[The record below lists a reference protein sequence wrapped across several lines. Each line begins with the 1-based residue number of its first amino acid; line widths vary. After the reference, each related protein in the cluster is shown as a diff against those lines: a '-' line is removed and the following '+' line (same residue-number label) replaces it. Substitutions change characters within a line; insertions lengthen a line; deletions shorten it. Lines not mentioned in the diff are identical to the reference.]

1 MRSGR
6 KELMSTLYVTDLD
19 GTLLNSN
26 DCISQYSIQTINE
39 LVAKGMQFTYAT
51 ARSLVSASVVA
62 KGLSTTIPVI
72 AYNGVLIINPSTGEV
87 LSSLSFTEEEAAYV
101 RKILQAHAAAPLV
114 YAYVDGV
121 ERVSYRADRINE
133 GIQRYLD
140 VRKGDKRFRP
150 LADEGGLYGGDIF
163 YFTCIADREEL
174 LPLYE
179 IFVDD
184 SRYRCTLQQELYRPE
199 FFLEI
204 MPKKASKAE
213 AIKKLKEIW
222 HCDKVVS
229 FGDAVN
235 DIPMFEI
242 FDECYAVDNAVP
254 QLKALATGVIASND
268 EDGVARWLEDN
279 YRRCRNGRSYTV
291 CGS

>member
-1 MRSGR
+1 MR
-6 KELMSTLYVTDLD
+6 TLYVTDLD

-26 DCISQYSIQTINE
+26 DQISQYSMEIING

-72 AYNGVLIINPSTGEV
+72 AYNGALIVNPATGEV
-87 LSSLSFTEEEAAYV
+87 ISSLSFTGEEAARIREV
-101 RKILQAHAAAPLV
+101 LQEHGANPLV

-121 ERVSYRADRINE
+121 ERVSYVTGRENE
-133 GIQRYLD
+133 GIRRYLE
-140 VRKGDKRFRP
+140 VRKGDRRFRP
-150 LADEGGLYGGDIF
+150 LEDETLLYQGNIF

-179 IFVDD
+179 IFKRDG
-184 SRYRCTLQQELYRPE
+184 RYRCTLQQELYRPE

-204 MPKKASKAE
+204 MPEKASKAE
-213 AIKKLKEIW
+213 AIKRLKEIW
-222 HCDKVVS
+222 HCGKVVS

-242 FDECYAVDNAVP
+242 SDECYAVANGVAE
-254 QLKALATGVIASND
+254 LKACATGVIASND
-268 EDGVARWLEDN
+268 EEGVARWLADMEDSTLEESSLSA
-279 YRRCRNGRSYTV
+279 G
-291 CGS
+291 

>member
-1 MRSGR
+1 MQ
-6 KELMSTLYVTDLD
+6 TLYVTDLD

-26 DCISQYSIQTINE
+26 DRISQYSIETING

-72 AYNGVLIINPSTGEV
+72 AYNGALIIHPATGEV
-87 LSSLSFTEEEAAYV
+87 ISSLSFTEEEAGYLSGVLRENGAN
-101 RKILQAHAAAPLV
+101 PLV

-121 ERVSYRADRINE
+121 ERVSYVAGRENE

-140 VRKGDKRFRP
+140 MRKGDRRFRQLP
-150 LADEGGLYGGDIF
+150 DETCLYQGDIF

-174 LPLYE
+174 APMYE
-179 IFVDD
+179 IFAGDG
-184 SRYRCTLQQELYRPE
+184 RFRCTLQQELYRPE
-199 FFLEI
+199 YFLEI

-213 AIKKLKEIW
+213 AIKRLKEIW
-222 HCDKVVS
+222 HCDRVVS
-229 FGDAVN
+229 FGDAIN

-242 FDECYAVDNAVP
+242 SDECYAVSNAVP
-254 QLKALATGVIASND
+254 ELKAHATGEIASND
-268 EDGVARWLEDN
+268 EDGVAKWLAHF
-279 YRRCRNGRSYTV
+279 GRIS
-291 CGS
+291 

>member
-1 MRSGR
+1 MR
-6 KELMSTLYVTDLD
+6 TLYVTDLD

-26 DCISQYSIQTINE
+26 DQISQYSMEIING

-72 AYNGVLIINPSTGEV
+72 AYNGALIVNPATGEV
-87 LSSLSFTEEEAAYV
+87 ISSLSFTGEEAARIREV
-101 RKILQAHAAAPLV
+101 LQENGANPLV

-121 ERVSYRADRINE
+121 ERVSYVTGRENE
-133 GIQRYLD
+133 GIRRYLE
-140 VRKGDKRFRP
+140 VRKGDRRFRP
-150 LADEGGLYGGDIF
+150 LEDETLLYQGNIF

-179 IFVDD
+179 IFKRDG
-184 SRYRCTLQQELYRPE
+184 RYRCTLQQELYRPE

-204 MPKKASKAE
+204 MPEKASKAE
-213 AIKKLKEIW
+213 AIKRLKEIW
-222 HCDKVVS
+222 HCGKVVS

-242 FDECYAVDNAVP
+242 SDECYAVANGVAE
-254 QLKALATGVIASND
+254 LKACATGVIASND
-268 EDGVARWLEDN
+268 EDGVARWLADMEDSTLEESSLSA
-279 YRRCRNGRSYTV
+279 G
-291 CGS
+291 

>member
-1 MRSGR
+1 MN
-6 KELMSTLYVTDLD
+6 TLYVTDLD

-26 DCISQYSIQTINE
+26 DRISQYSIQTING

-72 AYNGVLIINPSTGEV
+72 AYNGALIIHPDTGEV
-87 LSSLSFTEEEAAYV
+87 IDSLSFTEEEAGDVSA
-101 RKILQAHAAAPLV
+101 ILKKNGANPLV

-121 ERVSYRADRINE
+121 ERVSYVTGRVND
-133 GIQRYLD
+133 GIRHYLD
-140 VRKGDKRFRP
+140 VRKGDRRFRP
-150 LADEGGLYGGDIF
+150 LADDTGLYQGDIF

-179 IFVDD
+179 LFVQDE
-184 SRYRCTLQQELYRPE
+184 RFRVTLQQELYRPE
-199 FFLEI
+199 YFLEI

-213 AIKKLKEIW
+213 AIRRLKEIW

-235 DIPMFEI
+235 DLPMFEVS
-242 FDECYAVDNAVP
+242 DECYAVANAVP
-254 QLKALATGVIASND
+254 ELKARATAVIASND
-268 EDGVARWLEDN
+268 EDGVAKWLEQF
-279 YRRCRNGRSYTV
+279 GQIS
-291 CGS
+291 CG

>member
-1 MRSGR
+1 MN
-6 KELMSTLYVTDLD
+6 TLYVTDLD

-26 DCISQYSIQTINE
+26 DQISQYSIQTING

-72 AYNGVLIINPSTGEV
+72 AYNGALIVNPATGEV
-87 LSSLSFTEEEAAYV
+87 ISSLSFTGEEAARIREV
-101 RKILQAHAAAPLV
+101 LQEHGANPLV

-121 ERVSYRADRINE
+121 ERVSYVTGRENE
-133 GIQRYLD
+133 GIRRYLE
-140 VRKGDKRFRP
+140 VRKGDRRFRP
-150 LADEGGLYGGDIF
+150 LEDETLLYQGNIF

-179 IFVDD
+179 IFKRDG
-184 SRYRCTLQQELYRPE
+184 RYRCTLQQELYRPE

-204 MPKKASKAE
+204 MPEKASKAE
-213 AIKKLKEIW
+213 AIKRLKEIW
-222 HCDKVVS
+222 HCGKVVS

-242 FDECYAVDNAVP
+242 SDECYAVANGVAE
-254 QLKALATGVIASND
+254 LKACATGVIASND
-268 EDGVARWLEDN
+268 EDGVARWLADMEDSTLEESSLSA
-279 YRRCRNGRSYTV
+279 G
-291 CGS
+291 

>member
-1 MRSGR
+1 MN
-6 KELMSTLYVTDLD
+6 TLYVTDLD
-19 GTLLNSN
+19 GTLLNGN
-26 DCISQYSIQTINE
+26 DQISQYSIQTING

-72 AYNGVLIINPSTGEV
+72 AYNGALIIHPDTGEV
-87 LSSLSFTEEEAAYV
+87 ISSLSFSEEEAGYV
-101 RKILQAHAAAPLV
+101 RDILQENGGNPLV

-121 ERVSYRADRINE
+121 ERVSYVEGRENE
-133 GIQRYLD
+133 GIRRYLN
-140 VRKGDKRFRP
+140 VRKGDRRFRP
-150 LADEGGLYGGDIF
+150 LKGGDGLYQGDIF

-179 IFVDD
+179 IFSEDE
-184 SRYRCTLQQELYRPE
+184 RLRCTLQQELYRPE
-199 FFLEI
+199 YFLEI

-213 AIKKLKEIW
+213 AIKRLKEIW
-222 HCDKVVS
+222 HCDRVVS

-242 FDECYAVDNAVP
+242 SDECYAVANAVP
-254 QLKALATGVIASND
+254 ELKVHATGEIASND
-268 EDGVARWLEDN
+268 EDGVAKWLSQFGQIS
-279 YRRCRNGRSYTV
+279 RRQNNRGV
-291 CGS
+291 

>member
-1 MRSGR
+1 MN
-6 KELMSTLYVTDLD
+6 TLYVTDLD

-26 DCISQYSIQTINE
+26 DQISQYSIETING

-62 KGLSTTIPVI
+62 KGLSTNIPII
-72 AYNGVLIINPSTGEV
+72 AYNGVLIINPETGEV
-87 LSSLSFTEEEAAYV
+87 LSFLSFTEEEKAYAIGV
-101 RKILQAHAAAPLV
+101 LREHGGNPLV

-121 ERVSYRADRINE
+121 EQVSYMTGRENE
-133 GIQRYLD
+133 GIRRYLD
-140 VRKGDKRFRP
+140 VRKGDRRFRP
-150 LADEGGLYGGDIF
+150 LADETCLYQGDIF

-179 IFVDD
+179 IFVRDE
-184 SRYRCTLQQELYRPE
+184 RFRTTLQQELYRPE
-199 FFLEI
+199 YFLEI

-213 AIKKLKEIW
+213 AIKRLKEIW

-242 FDECYAVDNAVP
+242 SDECYAVANAVP
-254 QLKALATGVIASND
+254 ELKAHATGVIASND
-268 EDGVARWLEDN
+268 EDGVAKWLEQ
-279 YRRCRNGRSYTV
+279 NGEVS
-291 CGS
+291 CG

>member
-1 MRSGR
+1 MKGQLL
-6 KELMSTLYVTDLD
+6 KTLYVTDLD

-26 DCISQYSIQTINE
+26 DRISQYSIQTING

-72 AYNGVLIINPSTGEV
+72 AYNGAMIIHPDTGEV
-87 LSSLSFTEEEAAYV
+87 IASLSFTEEEAGYV
-101 RKILQAHAAAPLV
+101 SAILKKNGGNPLV

-121 ERVSYRADRINE
+121 ERVSYVKGREND
-133 GIQRYLD
+133 GIRHYLD
-140 VRKGDKRFRP
+140 VRKGDRRFRP
-150 LADEGGLYGGDIF
+150 LADETCLYQGDIF

-179 IFVDD
+179 LFVQDE
-184 SRYRCTLQQELYRPE
+184 RFRVTLQQELYRPE
-199 FFLEI
+199 YFLEI

-213 AIKKLKEIW
+213 AIRRLKEIW

-235 DIPMFEI
+235 DLPMFEVS
-242 FDECYAVDNAVP
+242 DECYAVANAVP
-254 QLKALATGVIASND
+254 ELKARATAVIASND
-268 EDGVARWLEDN
+268 EDGVAKWLEEH
-279 YRRCRNGRSYTV
+279 SQI
-291 CGS
+291 S

>member
-1 MRSGR
+1 MR
-6 KELMSTLYVTDLD
+6 TLYVTDLD

-26 DCISQYSIQTINE
+26 DQISQYSMEIING

-72 AYNGVLIINPSTGEV
+72 AYNGALIVNPATGEV
-87 LSSLSFTEEEAAYV
+87 ISSLSFTGEEAARIREV
-101 RKILQAHAAAPLV
+101 LQEHGANPLV

-121 ERVSYRADRINE
+121 ERVSYVTGRENE
-133 GIQRYLD
+133 GIRRYLE
-140 VRKGDKRFRP
+140 VRKGDRRFRP
-150 LADEGGLYGGDIF
+150 LEDETLLYQGNIF

-179 IFVDD
+179 IFKRDG
-184 SRYRCTLQQELYRPE
+184 RYRCTLQQELYRPE

-204 MPKKASKAE
+204 MPEKASKAE
-213 AIKKLKEIW
+213 AIKRLKEIW
-222 HCDKVVS
+222 HCGKVVS

-242 FDECYAVDNAVP
+242 SDECYAVANGVAE
-254 QLKALATGVIASND
+254 LKACATGVIASND
-268 EDGVARWLEDN
+268 EVGVARWLADMEDSTLEESSLSA
-279 YRRCRNGRSYTV
+279 G
-291 CGS
+291 

>member
-1 MRSGR
+1 MT
-6 KELMSTLYVTDLD
+6 TLYVTDLD

-26 DCISQYSIQTINE
+26 DQISQYSIRTING

-62 KGLSTTIPVI
+62 KGLSTNIPII
-72 AYNGVLIINPSTGEV
+72 AYNGVLIMNPETGEV
-87 LSSLSFTEEEAAYV
+87 LSFLSFTEEETAYAIGV
-101 RKILQAHAAAPLV
+101 LREHGGNPLV

-121 ERVSYRADRINE
+121 ERVSYVTGRENE
-133 GIQRYLD
+133 GIRRYLD
-140 VRKGDKRFRP
+140 VRKGDRRFRS
-150 LADEGGLYGGDIF
+150 LADETCLYQGDIF

-179 IFVDD
+179 IFVRDE
-184 SRYRCTLQQELYRPE
+184 RFRTTLQQELYRPE
-199 FFLEI
+199 YFLEI
-204 MPKKASKAE
+204 MPRKASKAE
-213 AIKKLKEIW
+213 AIKRLKEIW

-242 FDECYAVDNAVP
+242 SDECYAVANAVP
-254 QLKALATGVIASND
+254 ELKAHATGVIASND
-268 EDGVARWLEDN
+268 EDGVAKWLEQ
-279 YRRCRNGRSYTV
+279 NGEVS
-291 CGS
+291 CG

>member
-1 MRSGR
+1 MQ
-6 KELMSTLYVTDLD
+6 TLYVTDLD

-26 DCISQYSIQTINE
+26 DQISQYSIQTING

-72 AYNGVLIINPSTGEV
+72 AYNGALIIHPATGEV
-87 LSSLSFTEEEAAYV
+87 ISSLSFTEEEAGYLSDVLRENGAN
-101 RKILQAHAAAPLV
+101 PLV

-121 ERVSYRADRINE
+121 ERVSYVAGRENE

-140 VRKGDKRFRP
+140 MRKGDRRFRQ
-150 LADEGGLYGGDIF
+150 LSDETCLYQGDIF
-163 YFTCIADREEL
+163 YFTCIAEREEL
-174 LPLYE
+174 APLYE
-179 IFVDD
+179 IFAVDG
-184 SRYRCTLQQELYRPE
+184 RFRCTLQQELYRPE
-199 FFLEI
+199 YFLEI

-213 AIKKLKEIW
+213 AIKRLKEIW
-222 HCDKVVS
+222 HCDRVVS

-242 FDECYAVDNAVP
+242 SDECYAVANAVP
-254 QLKALATGVIASND
+254 ELKAYATGEIASND
-268 EDGVARWLEDN
+268 EDGVAKWLAHF
-279 YRRCRNGRSYTV
+279 GRIS
-291 CGS
+291 

>member
-1 MRSGR
+1 MI
-6 KELMSTLYVTDLD
+6 TLYVTDLD

-26 DCISQYSIQTINE
+26 DRISQYSIQTING

-72 AYNGVLIINPSTGEV
+72 AYNGVLIINPATGEV
-87 LSSLSFTEEEAAYV
+87 LSSLSFSGKEAEYV
-101 RKILQAHAAAPLV
+101 QKILQKQNMAPLV

-133 GIQRYLD
+133 GMQRYLD
-140 VRKGDKRFRP
+140 TRRGDKRFRP
-150 LADEGGLYGGDIF
+150 LMDESGLYQGDIF
-163 YFTCIADREEL
+163 YFTCIGDKEEL
-174 LPLYE
+174 APLYE
-179 IFVDD
+179 LFVEDV
-184 SRYRCTLQQELYRPE
+184 RYRCTLQQELYRPE

-213 AIKKLKEIW
+213 AIRKLKEIW
-222 HCDKVVS
+222 RCDKVVS

-242 FDECYAVDNAVP
+242 SDACYAVDNAVP
-254 QLKALATGVIASND
+254 QLKGIATGVIGSND
-268 EDGVARWLEDN
+268 EDGVARWLADEDLAGRMD
-279 YRRCRNGRSYTV
+279 RRR
-291 CGS
+291 